1 MSTRERSRRVD
12 ALILRHQRWGE
23 ADRLLTI
30 FTRENGKLRIIAK
43 GARKTTSRK
52 GGHLEL
58 FMRTAMQLA
67 QGRDLWIVTQA
78 EVIDGFLPIRDDLQ
92 RLGVASY
99 VIELLDKFTYE
110 DGANPQLYRLAVE
123 TLERLCTTDSV
134 FVVLRFY
141 EMRLLD
147 MMGYRPQLFQCI
159 GCEED
164 IKAEDQYF
172 SALVGGVICP
182 RCRHKYEDVRKISM
196 DALKYLRHF
205 QRSTYKEALAATP
218 GESVEQE
225 VEKIM
230 QWYLTY
236 VLERAINSQIFLQ
249 QIHPDKQDFQKP
261 TKTE

>member
-1 MSTRERSRRVD
+1 MTSRERSRRVD

-30 FTRENGKLRIIAK
+30 FTREYGKLRIVAK

-52 GGHLEL
+52 AGHLEP
-58 FMRTAMQLA
+58 FMRSALQLA

-78 EVIDGFLPIRDDLQ
+78 DTINAFLPIRDDLQ
-92 RLGVASY
+92 LMGIASY

-110 DGANPQLYRLAVE
+110 DGTNPPLYRLAVE
-123 TLERLCTTDSV
+123 TLERLCAGDPV

-147 MMGYRPQLFQCI
+147 ILGYRPQLFQCI
-159 GCEED
+159 GCQEE

-182 RCRHKYEDVRKISM
+182 RCGHKFEDVRKISVA
-196 DALKYLRHF
+196 ALKYLRHF

-218 GESVEQE
+218 AESVMQE
-225 VEKIM
+225 VERIM

-236 VLERAINSQIFLQ
+236 LLERAINSQVFLQ
-249 QIHPDKQDFQKP
+249 QIRKDTAD
-261 TKTE
+261 

>member
-1 MSTRERSRRVD
+1 MTTRERSRRVD

-23 ADRLLTI
+23 ADRLITI
-30 FTRENGKLRIIAK
+30 FTREHGKLRIVAK

-52 GGHLEL
+52 AGHLEP
-58 FMRTAMQLA
+58 FMRSALQLA

-78 EVIDGFLPIRDDLQ
+78 ETINAFLPMREDLQ
-92 RLGVASY
+92 RLSIASY

-110 DGANPQLYRLAVE
+110 DGSNPQLFRLAVE
-123 TLERLCTTDSV
+123 TLERLCTTDSI
-134 FVVLRFY
+134 FVVLRYY

-147 MMGYRPQLFQCI
+147 IMGYRPQLFQCI
-159 GCEED
+159 GCQEE

-172 SALVGGVICP
+172 SAMVGGVICP
-182 RCRHKYEDVRKISM
+182 RCSHQYEDIRKISV

-205 QRSTYKEALAATP
+205 QRSTYKEAMAATP
-218 GESVEQE
+218 GENVMQE

-236 VLERAINSQIFLQ
+236 LLERAINSQVFLQ
-249 QIHPDKQDFQKP
+249 QIRKDG
-261 TKTE
+261 

>member
-1 MSTRERSRRVD
+1 MASRERSRRVD

-30 FTRENGKLRIIAK
+30 FTREHGKLRIIAK

-52 GGHLEL
+52 AGHLEP
-58 FMRTAMQLA
+58 FMRSTLQLA

-78 EVIDGFLPIRDDLQ
+78 ETINAFLPIRDDLQ
-92 RLGVASY
+92 LMGIASY

-110 DGANPQLYRLAVE
+110 DGINQPLYRLAVE
-123 TLERLCTTDSV
+123 TLERLCTADPV
-134 FVVLRFY
+134 FVVLRYY

-147 MMGYRPQLFQCI
+147 ILGYRPQLFQCI
-159 GCEED
+159 GCQEE

-182 RCRHKYEDVRKISM
+182 RCGHKYEDVRKISV
-196 DALKYLRHF
+196 ASLKYLRHF
-205 QRSTYKEALAATP
+205 QRSNYKEALAATP
-218 GESVEQE
+218 AEGVMQE

-236 VLERAINSQIFLQ
+236 LLERAINSQVFLQ
-249 QIHPDKQDFQKP
+249 QIRKDTAD
-261 TKTE
+261 

>member
-1 MSTRERSRRVD
+1 MPTRERSRRVD

-30 FTRENGKLRIIAK
+30 FTREYGKLRIVAK

-52 GGHLEL
+52 GGHLEP
-58 FMRTAMQLA
+58 FMRTALQLA

-78 EVIDGFLPIRDDLQ
+78 EMINAFLPMRDDLQ
-92 RLGVASY
+92 RMGFASY

-110 DGANPQLYRLAVE
+110 DGSNPQLYKLAVE

-134 FVVLRFY
+134 FVVLRYY
-141 EMRLLD
+141 EMRVLD
-147 MMGYRPQLFQCI
+147 IMGYRPQLFQCI
-159 GCEED
+159 GCQEE

-182 RCRHKYEDVRKISM
+182 RCGHKYEDVRKISM
-196 DALKYLRHF
+196 GALKYLRHF
-205 QRSTYKEALAATP
+205 QRSTYQEALAAAP
-218 GESVEQE
+218 GEGVVQE

-236 VLERAINSQIFLQ
+236 LLERAINSQVFLQ
-249 QIHPDKQDFQKP
+249 QIRKDG
-261 TKTE
+261 

>member
-1 MSTRERSRRVD
+1 MPTRERSRRVD

-30 FTRENGKLRIIAK
+30 FTREYGKLRIVAK

-52 GGHLEL
+52 GGHLEP
-58 FMRTAMQLA
+58 FMRTALQLA

-78 EVIDGFLPIRDDLQ
+78 EMINAFLPMRDDLQ
-92 RLGVASY
+92 RMGFASY

-110 DGANPQLYRLAVE
+110 DGSNPQLYKLAVE

-134 FVVLRFY
+134 FVVLRYY
-141 EMRLLD
+141 EMRVLD
-147 MMGYRPQLFQCI
+147 IMGYRPQLFQCI
-159 GCEED
+159 GCQEE

-182 RCRHKYEDVRKISM
+182 HCGHKYEDVRKISM
-196 DALKYLRHF
+196 GALKYLRHF
-205 QRSTYKEALAATP
+205 QRSTYQEALAAAP
-218 GESVEQE
+218 GEGVVQE

-236 VLERAINSQIFLQ
+236 LLERAINSQVFLQ
-249 QIHPDKQDFQKP
+249 QIRKDG
-261 TKTE
+261 

>member
-1 MSTRERSRRVD
+1 MMASRERSRRVD

-30 FTRENGKLRIIAK
+30 FTREHGKLRIVAK

-52 GGHLEL
+52 AGHLEP
-58 FMRTAMQLA
+58 FMRSTLQLA

-78 EVIDGFLPIRDDLQ
+78 ETINAFLPIRDDLQ
-92 RLGVASY
+92 LMGVASY

-110 DGANPQLYRLAVE
+110 DGINAPLYRLAVE
-123 TLERLCTTDSV
+123 TLERLSTGDPV
-134 FVVLRFY
+134 FVVLRYY

-147 MMGYRPQLFQCI
+147 ILGYRPQLFQCI
-159 GCEED
+159 GCQEE

-182 RCRHKYEDVRKISM
+182 RCGHKYEDVRKISM
-196 DALKYLRHF
+196 ASLKYLRHF

-218 GESVEQE
+218 GEGVMQE
-225 VEKIM
+225 VERIM

-236 VLERAINSQIFLQ
+236 LLERVINSQVFLQ
-249 QIHPDKQDFQKP
+249 QIRKDTAD
-261 TKTE
+261 

>member
-1 MSTRERSRRVD
+1 MTSRERSRRVD

-30 FTRENGKLRIIAK
+30 FTREHGKLRIVAK

-52 GGHLEL
+52 AGHLEP
-58 FMRTAMQLA
+58 FMRSTLQLA

-78 EVIDGFLPIRDDLQ
+78 ETINAFLPIRDDLQ
-92 RLGVASY
+92 LMSIASY

-110 DGANPQLYRLAVE
+110 DGINAPLYRVAVE
-123 TLERLCTTDSV
+123 TLERLCTTDPV
-134 FVVLRFY
+134 FVVLRYY

-147 MMGYRPQLFQCI
+147 ILGYRPQLFQCI
-159 GCEED
+159 GCQEE

-182 RCRHKYEDVRKISM
+182 RCGHKYEDVRKISVA
-196 DALKYLRHF
+196 ALKYLRHF

-218 GESVEQE
+218 GEAVMQE

-236 VLERAINSQIFLQ
+236 LLERAINSQVFLQ
-249 QIHPDKQDFQKP
+249 QIRKDTAD
-261 TKTE
+261 

>member
-1 MSTRERSRRVD
+1 MTSRERSRRVD

-30 FTRENGKLRIIAK
+30 FTREYGKLRIVAK

-52 GGHLEL
+52 AGHLEP
-58 FMRTAMQLA
+58 FMRSALQLA

-78 EVIDGFLPIRDDLQ
+78 DTINAFLPIRDDLQ
-92 RLGVASY
+92 LMGIASY

-110 DGANPQLYRLAVE
+110 DGTNPPLYRLAVE
-123 TLERLCTTDSV
+123 TLERLCAGDPV

-147 MMGYRPQLFQCI
+147 ILGYRPQLFQCI
-159 GCEED
+159 GCQEE

-182 RCRHKYEDVRKISM
+182 RCGHKYEDVRKISVA
-196 DALKYLRHF
+196 ALKYLRHF

-218 GESVEQE
+218 AESVMQE
-225 VEKIM
+225 VERIM

-236 VLERAINSQIFLQ
+236 LLERAINSQVFLQ
-249 QIHPDKQDFQKP
+249 QIRKDTAD
-261 TKTE
+261 

>member
-1 MSTRERSRRVD
+1 MTTRERSRRVD

-23 ADRLLTI
+23 ADRLITI
-30 FTRENGKLRIIAK
+30 FTREHGKLRIVAK

-52 GGHLEL
+52 AGHLEP
-58 FMRTAMQLA
+58 FMRSALQLA

-78 EVIDGFLPIRDDLQ
+78 ETINAFLPMREDLQ
-92 RLGVASY
+92 RLSIASY

-110 DGANPQLYRLAVE
+110 DGSNPQLFRLAVE
-123 TLERLCTTDSV
+123 TLERLCTTDSI
-134 FVVLRFY
+134 FVVLRYY

-147 MMGYRPQLFQCI
+147 IMGYRPQLFQCI
-159 GCEED
+159 GCQEE

-182 RCRHKYEDVRKISM
+182 RCSHQYEDIRKISV

-218 GESVEQE
+218 GENVMQE

-236 VLERAINSQIFLQ
+236 LLERAINSQVFLQ
-249 QIHPDKQDFQKP
+249 QIRKDG
-261 TKTE
+261 

>member
-1 MSTRERSRRVD
+1 MTTRERSRRVD

-23 ADRLLTI
+23 ADRLITI
-30 FTRENGKLRIIAK
+30 FTREHGKLRIVAK

-52 GGHLEL
+52 AGHLEP
-58 FMRTAMQLA
+58 FMRSALQLA

-78 EVIDGFLPIRDDLQ
+78 ETINAFLPMREDLQ
-92 RLGVASY
+92 RLSIASY

-110 DGANPQLYRLAVE
+110 DGSNPQLFRLAVE
-123 TLERLCTTDSV
+123 TLERLCTTDSI
-134 FVVLRFY
+134 FVVLRYY

-147 MMGYRPQLFQCI
+147 IMGYRPQLFQCI
-159 GCEED
+159 GCQEE

-182 RCRHKYEDVRKISM
+182 RCSHQYEDIRKISV

-205 QRSTYKEALAATP
+205 QRSTYKEAMAATP
-218 GESVEQE
+218 GENVMQE

-236 VLERAINSQIFLQ
+236 LLERAINSQVFLQ
-249 QIHPDKQDFQKP
+249 QIRKDG
-261 TKTE
+261 

>member
-1 MSTRERSRRVD
+1 MTSRERSRRVD

-30 FTRENGKLRIIAK
+30 FTRENGKLRIVAK

-52 GGHLEL
+52 GGHLEP
-58 FMRTAMQLA
+58 FMRSTLQLA

-78 EVIDGFLPIRDDLQ
+78 ETINAFLPIRDDLQ
-92 RLGVASY
+92 LMGFASY

-110 DGANPQLYRLAVE
+110 DGTNPPLYQLAVE
-123 TLERLCTTDSV
+123 TLERLCTTDPI
-134 FVVLRFY
+134 FVVLRYY

-147 MMGYRPQLFQCI
+147 ILGYRPQLFQCI
-159 GCEED
+159 GCQEE

-182 RCRHKYEDVRKISM
+182 RCAHKYEDVRKISM
-196 DALKYLRHF
+196 ASLKYLRHF

-218 GESVEQE
+218 GEGVMQE
-225 VEKIM
+225 VERIM

-236 VLERAINSQIFLQ
+236 LLERAINSQVFLQ
-249 QIHPDKQDFQKP
+249 QIRKDTSD
-261 TKTE
+261 

>member
-1 MSTRERSRRVD
+1 MTSRERSRRVD

-30 FTRENGKLRIIAK
+30 FTREHGKLRIVAK

-52 GGHLEL
+52 AGHLEP
-58 FMRTAMQLA
+58 FMRSTLQLA

-78 EVIDGFLPIRDDLQ
+78 ETINAFLPIRGDLQ
-92 RLGVASY
+92 LMGIASY

-110 DGANPQLYRLAVE
+110 DGINAPLYRLAVE
-123 TLERLCTTDSV
+123 TLERLCTRDPV
-134 FVVLRFY
+134 FVVLRYY

-147 MMGYRPQLFQCI
+147 ILGYRPQLFQCI
-159 GCEED
+159 GCQEE

-182 RCRHKYEDVRKISM
+182 RCGHKYEDVRKISVA
-196 DALKYLRHF
+196 ALKYLRHF

-218 GESVEQE
+218 GEAVMQE

-236 VLERAINSQIFLQ
+236 LLERAINSQVFLQ
-249 QIHPDKQDFQKP
+249 QIRKDPSD
-261 TKTE
+261 

>member
-1 MSTRERSRRVD
+1 MTTRERSRRVD

-23 ADRLLTI
+23 ADRLITI
-30 FTRENGKLRIIAK
+30 FTREHGKLRIVAK

-52 GGHLEL
+52 AGHLEP
-58 FMRTAMQLA
+58 FMRSALQLA

-78 EVIDGFLPIRDDLQ
+78 ETINAFLPMREDLQ
-92 RLGVASY
+92 RLSIASY

-110 DGANPQLYRLAVE
+110 DGSNPQLFRLAVE
-123 TLERLCTTDSV
+123 TLERLCTTDSI
-134 FVVLRFY
+134 FVVLRYY

-147 MMGYRPQLFQCI
+147 IMGYRPQLFQCI
-159 GCEED
+159 GCREE

-182 RCRHKYEDVRKISM
+182 RCSHQYEDIRKISV

-205 QRSTYKEALAATP
+205 QRSTYKEAMAATP
-218 GESVEQE
+218 GENVMQE

-236 VLERAINSQIFLQ
+236 LLERAINSQVFLQ
-249 QIHPDKQDFQKP
+249 QIRKDG
-261 TKTE
+261 